1 MRSTQTSVCCIAWL
15 AVASLHAAAAE
26 APLAEAVEAMDRS
39 RIHALM
45 ADSADVNAPQV
56 DGTTALH
63 WAAQHDDLEIARVL
77 VKAGANVN
85 SANRYGVTALNLA
98 CTNGNGALVEMLL
111 DAGADANATLP
122 GGETALMT
130 ASRTGRLAPVRALLA
145 HGARVD
151 GKIHGMG
158 RREGA
163 GANAF
168 NRRLYDPTIFDFE
181 TQPEQTA
188 LVWAAAEGHAEVVSE
203 LVKAGADFKSSLS
216 SGFTPLLFAV
226 RNGHMDAVKVLLA
239 AGVDV
244 NERIN
249 PDKDW
254 RHTGYSSRLRP
265 DATALH
271 VAIENGRF
279 ELAAYLLE
287 AGADPNA
294 ADHVGYTALLAIPNA
309 RRMPAGDADP
319 PPERTGRLTSL
330 DLVRELAKHGADLN
344 ARMSGPG
351 LINLGVTVLGPTAFL
366 AAAQKSDVDFMKTLV
381 ELGADPL
388 IRDDRNRTVLMLA
401 GAQMGTDD
409 EVLSTMELALA
420 AGVDINAVD
429 DQGETAMHAAAYR
442 DRGEPIRLLAAKG
455 ADIRVWNRANEGGST
470 PLAIAVGYRGGRVF
484 RPQPEAEAA
493 IREVMVAAGLTPPE
507 QVSIAGSASRE

>member
-1 MRSTQTSVCCIAWL
+1 
-15 AVASLHAAAAE
+15 
-26 APLAEAVEAMDRS
+26 
-39 RIHALM
+39 
-45 ADSADVNAPQV
+45 
-56 DGTTALH
+56 
-63 WAAQHDDLEIARVL
+63 
-77 VKAGANVN
+77 
-85 SANRYGVTALNLA
+85 
-98 CTNGNGALVEMLL
+98 
-111 DAGADANATLP
+111 
-122 GGETALMT
+122 
-130 ASRTGRLAPVRALLA
+130 LA

-151 GKIHGMG
+151 GKVHGMG

-188 LVWAAAEGHAEVVSE
+188 LLWAAAEGHADIVSE
-203 LVKAGADFKSSLS
+203 LIRAGADFKSSLA
-216 SGFTPLLFAV
+216 SGFTPFLFSV
-226 RNGHMDAVKVLLA
+226 RNGRLDVVKVLVA

-271 VAIENGRF
+271 VAVENGHF

-294 ADHVGYTALLAIPNA
+294 ADHIGYTALHAITSA
-309 RRMPAGDADP
+309 RRVPPGDADP

-330 DLVRELAKHGADLN
+330 DLVRELAKRGADLN

-351 LINLGVTVLGPTAFL
+351 LINLGTTVLGPTAFL
-366 AAAQKSDVDFMKTLV
+366 AAAQTSDVDYMKTLI

-388 IRDDRNRTVLMLA
+388 IRDDRNRTALMLA

-409 EVLSTMELALA
+409 EVVRTMELALS

-442 DRGEPIRLLAAKG
+442 NRAEPIRLLAAKG
-455 ADIRVWNRANEGGST
+455 ADIRVWNRANKNGST
-470 PLAIAVGYRGGRVF
+470 PLALAAGYRGGRIF

-493 IREVMVAAGLTPPE
+493 IREVMLAAGLSPPE
-507 QVSIAGSASRE
+507 EVSIADRASRD